1 LVFLYL
7 WVLVGLC
14 PQPSIYACQP
24 TGGHMRKIEQSEK
37 SRALFLVLIVVV
49 IAGLAVLS
57 HFL

>member
-1 LVFLYL
+1 
-7 WVLVGLC
+7 
-14 PQPSIYACQP
+14 
-24 TGGHMRKIEQSEK
+24 MRKIEQSEK